1 MHLRFFTTT
10 KILKVNDN
18 LSNRT
23 EFFQFTHSTKF
34 RLKVLETE
42 EVSVGFVK
50 EVLDVVVS
58 RHSTMFLKRGEELL
72 LGGLIMVDTE
82 FTLKDKF
89 KLLLSFSEE
98 IILTS
103 NIFLLK
109 TINLGF
115 PWLEFSFILSNL
127 ELEFTKYFE
136 SACKSICE
144 FIPGFFDVFALSFNL
159 KTCLWNELRKTSMK
173 ISDLQLVGFHQRQV
187 ISQFSH
193 SQSQV
198 CDCPK

>member
-115 PWLEFSFILSNL
+115 P
-127 ELEFTKYFE
+127 
-136 SACKSICE
+136 
-144 FIPGFFDVFALSFNL
+144 
-159 KTCLWNELRKTSMK
+159 
-173 ISDLQLVGFHQRQV
+173 
-187 ISQFSH
+187 
-193 SQSQV
+193 
-198 CDCPK
+198 